1 MATNRILLSLI
12 TLILPLVIANSSNAQ
27 NWPQFRGPGGNA
39 FSSDM
44 NIPSTWDDSKN
55 MLWKCDLPGKGAS
68 SPIVWKNNIFVTC
81 FTNSASGIERSLVC
95 IDKNSGKVLWKSSV
109 KSDAQDDPY
118 SGYLTQHG
126 YTSSTPATDGESI
139 FVFFGKAGVVAFD
152 FSGKELW
159 KTSVGIQSGN
169 RKWGSASSV
178 ILHKDLVIVNAS
190 EESRAIIGLNKKTGA
205 EVWKAPGDKLE
216 LSYTTPFIFNAS
228 PEKQLIIVPVPNE
241 IWAINPE
248 NGKLA
253 WFAETS
259 LSGNISPTIAAKD
272 NLLFCFGGFPQTKSV
287 ALKAEGKGDLSK
299 NIVWTSTD
307 SSYVPSPVV
316 KGEHLYWINDRGLAY
331 CAEAATGK
339 IIYKERLPLK
349 SSGGAARPVYAS
361 MILVHDKLIAVTRQ
375 EGTFVLDASPT
386 FKLISHNKIADE
398 SDFNASPAISE
409 GKLFL
414 RSDKCL
420 YCIGNPK

>member
-1 MATNRILLSLI
+1 M
-12 TLILPLVIANSSNAQ
+12 
-27 NWPQFRGPGGNA
+27 
-39 FSSDM
+39 
-44 NIPSTWDDSKN
+44 
-55 MLWKCDLPGKGAS
+55 
-68 SPIVWKNNIFVTC
+68 
-81 FTNSASGIERSLVC
+81 
-95 IDKNSGKVLWKSSV
+95 
-109 KSDAQDDPY
+109 
-118 SGYLTQHG
+118 
-126 YTSSTPATDGESI
+126 
-139 FVFFGKAGVVAFD
+139 
-152 FSGKELW
+152 
-159 KTSVGIQSGN
+159 
-169 RKWGSASSV
+169 
-178 ILHKDLVIVNAS
+178 NAS

-259 LSGNISPTIAAKD
+259 LNGNISPTIAAKD
-272 NLLFCFGGFPQTKSV
+272 NLLFCFGGFPQTKAV

-375 EGTFVLDASPT
+375 EGTFVLDASPN

-398 SDFNASPAISE
+398 GDFNASPAISE